1 MTILN
6 RSFGLAIYSP
16 SHANVQEDFGI
27 SSTLSLLP
35 FTLYVYGLAFG
46 PLISAPLSET
56 YGRRFIYVFLT
67 PISLLF
73 IMGAGFAKNM
83 ATLLVCRFFA
93 GTFGSSPLAVGAG
106 TIMDIWSGK
115 NSSVAMTLF
124 FTTAFLGPALG
135 STVGGWV
142 AQYKGWQW
150 SQWTTLFLGGSVW
163 IFALGAQE
171 TYASPLIRR
180 RAKKLGLPLPPHPI
194 PKGLAGLKQLAT
206 VTLTR
211 PLCMLVVELI
221 VSLCSLYTAFNFA
234 VLFTF
239 LASFPLIYQT
249 TYGFTSG
256 QSGLVFLSIAVGCI
270 AGAIVS
276 IIVDQYAQAKQ
287 SGASAEPEKRLWG
300 AMLGSFA
307 MPAAL
312 FWFAWTARSDVHWM
326 VSIVAAGVFG
336 CSNIMI
342 FVRSSPE
349 HQFWSPDLLICGS
362 GLMCAVLD
370 QRLWGPL
377 WSLGAGCQR
386 SGSVHAWGLIP
397 AFCLVKCAP
406 PCQSFLFPYFI
417 GKY

>member
-1 MTILN
+1 M
-6 RSFGLAIYSP
+6 AIYSP
-16 SHANVQEDFGI
+16 SHSHVQEDFGV

-115 NSSVAMTLF
+115 HSSVAMTLF
-124 FTTAFLGPALG
+124 FTTAFLGPAVG
-135 STVGGWV
+135 SAVGGWV

-150 SQWTTLFLGGSVW
+150 SQWTTLFLGGFVW
-163 IFALGAQE
+163 LFSLGAQE

-180 RAKKLGLPLPPHPI
+180 QAKKLGLPLPPHPI

-211 PLCMLVVELI
+211 PLYMLVVELL
-221 VSLCSLYTAFNFA
+221 VSLCSLYTAFNFS

-249 TYGFTSG
+249 TYGFTPG
-256 QSGLVFLSIAVGCI
+256 QSGLVFFSIAVGCI
-270 AGAIVS
+270 VGATLS
-276 IIVDQYAQAKQ
+276 IIVDKYARTKQ
-287 SGASAEPEKRLWG
+287 PGASGEPEQQLWG

-307 MPAAL
+307 MPASL
-312 FWFAWTARSDVHWM
+312 FWFAWTARSGVHWM

-342 FVRSSPE
+342 FVRSCPGHLCRSLE
-349 HQFWSPDLLICGS
+349 FLIQNL
-362 GLMCAVLD
+362 GLVRLIFN
-370 QRLWGPL
+370 QRVRGPL
-377 WSLGAGCQR
+377 RSLGTGCQR
-386 SGSVHAWGLIP
+386 GASVHAWRVIPTFRSYKFVPPYHSLLFQGLNGR
-397 AFCLVKCAP
+397 
-406 PCQSFLFPYFI
+406 S
-417 GKY
+417 